1 MNNCTN
7 CNANYDSTIG
17 KDWDR
22 FSSFLHLVIS
32 KQWAIDRTPQLTICS
47 KERTFCKL
55 QTQNLLVLQRGCN
68 VRKLNYIA
76 IRQTILHK
84 VVVNACKITME
95 KVAQTAVCL
104 SVTTYFLSV
113 RAHLLEEFL
122 TIWRPDALFHTNS
135 NYKQLRT
142 LFNLVQPWNNFSFG
156 SIAQSWNWWT
166 LRRTIHMIFLSI

>member
-1 MNNCTN
+1 
-7 CNANYDSTIG
+7 
-17 KDWDR
+17 
-22 FSSFLHLVIS
+22 
-32 KQWAIDRTPQLTICS
+32 
-47 KERTFCKL
+47 
-55 QTQNLLVLQRGCN
+55 
-68 VRKLNYIA
+68 
-76 IRQTILHK
+76 
-84 VVVNACKITME
+84 ME

-122 TIWRPDALFHTNS
+122 TIWRPDAFFHTNS

-166 LRRTIHMIFLSI
+166 LRRTIHIIFCQSNTALCAMSSSPGSSQVLHEDKREPWPWPPVPPWCPLGPVVSHKLRILPPQQTNFSLQHLAPGLLRALRNLSGSANEWLWGAKSIA